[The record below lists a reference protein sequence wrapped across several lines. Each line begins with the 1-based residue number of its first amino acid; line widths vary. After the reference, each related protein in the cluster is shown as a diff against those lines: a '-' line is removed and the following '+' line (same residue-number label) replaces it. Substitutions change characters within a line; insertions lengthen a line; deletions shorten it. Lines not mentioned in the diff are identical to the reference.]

1 MAYKHGVYTS
11 EAATSIISP
20 VNTTA
25 GLPVIYG
32 TAPVH
37 LATDRAEVNKPILCH
52 TYAEAVAAFG
62 YSDNWKAFTLC
73 EAIYSYFTLYGVAPV
88 VLVNVL
94 DPKKHIGKVSAEEK
108 TITEGT
114 VVLSDPVLPETLEV
128 RSSSAGEPLA
138 AGTDYEAAFDDDGN
152 LVITALKNGALN
164 GSASLYATYTKL
176 DPSAV

>member
-1 MAYKHGVYTS
+1 MAYKHGVYTL

-52 TYAEAVAAFG
+52 TYAEALAAFG
-62 YSDNWKAFTLC
+62 YSDNWEDFTLC
-73 EAIYSYFTLYGVAPV
+73 EAIPSYFTLYGVAPV

-94 DPKKHIGKVSAEEK
+94 DRKTHLEKSAQRKKQLQRGLWSCPIRFFQGRW
-108 TITEGT
+108 G
-114 VVLSDPVLPETLEV
+114 PVFGCWRAISCRNRL
-128 RSSSAGEPLA
+128 
-138 AGTDYEAAFDDDGN
+138 
-152 LVITALKNGALN
+152 
-164 GSASLYATYTKL
+164 
-176 DPSAV
+176 

>member
-37 LATDRAEVNKPILCH
+37 LATDRAEVNKPTLCH

-62 YSDNWKAFTLC
+62 YSDDWKNFTLC
-73 EAIYSYFTLYGVAPV
+73 EAIYSYFTLYGVSPV

-94 DPKKHIGKVSAEEK
+94 DPDTHKKEVGPTEK
-108 TITEGT
+108 KSRT
-114 VVLSDPVLPETLEV
+114 VP
-128 RSSSAGEPLA
+128 
-138 AGTDYEAAFDDDGN
+138 
-152 LVITALKNGALN
+152 
-164 GSASLYATYTKL
+164 
-176 DPSAV
+176 